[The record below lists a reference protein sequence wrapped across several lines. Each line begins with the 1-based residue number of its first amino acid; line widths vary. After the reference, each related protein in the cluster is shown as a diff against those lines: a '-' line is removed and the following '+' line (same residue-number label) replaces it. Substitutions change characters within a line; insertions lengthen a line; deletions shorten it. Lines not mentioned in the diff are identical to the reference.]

1 MGNKNLENLDF
12 IKEMK
17 GKRRIDGLP
26 FYDILENP
34 DYRLRFE
41 YADPVGI
48 DKDGKVFFYEGKDQD
63 SNLMESFNDDNDQKK
78 ELKNQLMNIKAHLNV
93 QVQKKKR
100 SMNRDSMVATSI
112 HEERQNQLPLEILN
126 LMFLK

>member
-1 MGNKNLENLDF
+1 MLITEDDSKDKNVDNDLIYEPFYATLHGYDKTRLRQRKYIQSHYSMGNKNLENLDF

-48 DKDGKVFFYEGKDQD
+48 DKDGNVFFYEG
-63 SNLMESFNDDNDQKK
+63 
-78 ELKNQLMNIKAHLNV
+78 
-93 QVQKKKR
+93 
-100 SMNRDSMVATSI
+100 
-112 HEERQNQLPLEILN
+112 
-126 LMFLK
+126 